1 VGRAQ
6 GGGKGGK
13 LMAAVAQL
21 KALLGMDNSQYKAK
35 AKESTDVTKSM
46 QGTIA
51 NTGKMIAGAFSVGAI
66 VGFTQRLIEWASEL
80 SETAQSLNLT
90 TSELMSFNRAAVQSD
105 VDVKMARRAIVAF
118 KETISDAINGSE
130 QARGKLDKLNLSLA
144 DLAGMDTPAQM
155 NALAAA
161 AMATGTPLTAL
172 AEIVGGR
179 LAPAMTNLM
188 RTMAEGDTFGQLSR
202 ETGEYADRLEKLG
215 DRLGLFGEQ
224 NKTFFAGVLS
234 GLMATYY
241 RTSEFLG
248 GIHGQLMANLKNA
261 KNEFMSGNTIGAF
274 TAVASGYGTGDHGVL
289 KAGVNSANSGAAAED
304 ATIAARR
311 AAEDKA
317 RQDEIAANQAALADQ
332 VAKQEAAA
340 QSAVDK
346 AIEENERLV
355 RSRLEGEDKINAE
368 ALAAVEKLQAEKL
381 AAEKAGER
389 ELAAVLFE
397 RMRIIQAQRVADIDE
412 LRKKE
417 AEAAQEKAAAEAKA
431 AADAKARRLDP
442 LMRERENILGSMA
455 DLKKP
460 GAVNGQD
467 INFDSYA
474 RMGGMIG
481 SQRVGMN
488 VADRES
494 QIAAGM
500 TTLAEELRANTAA
513 IRDAKEGG
521 G

>member
-35 AKESTDVTKSM
+35 AKESTDVTSRM

-90 TSELMSFNRAAVQSD
+90 TAELMSFNRSAVQSD

-155 NALAAA
+155 NALAVA
-161 AMATGTPLTAL
+161 AMATGTPLTAI

-179 LAPAMTNLM
+179 LAPAMTNLI
-188 RTMAEGDTFGQLSR
+188 RTMAEGDTFSQLSR
-202 ETGEYADRLEKLG
+202 ETGEYADRLELLG
-215 DRLGLFGEQ
+215 DRLGLLGEQ
-224 NKTFFAGVLS
+224 NKTFWAGMLS
-234 GLMATYY
+234 GVMNVQARVTD
-241 RTSEFLG
+241 FLG
-248 GIHGQLMANLKNA
+248 GALSQLQDNLKRA
-261 KNEFMSGNTIGAF
+261 GEAFMKGDTLGAGG
-274 TAVASGYGTGDHGVL
+274 AILSSYGTGDGGVL
-289 KAGVNSANSGAAAED
+289 KAGFTSANNGAAAED
-304 ATIAARR
+304 AKIAARR
-311 AAEDKA
+311 DAADQA
-317 RQDEIAANQAALADQ
+317 RADEIAANQAKLAQQ
-332 VAKQEAAA
+332 VATEEAAA
-340 QSAVDK
+340 KSTVDK

-355 RSRLEGEDKINAE
+355 RARLEGEDKINAE

-389 ELAAVLFE
+389 ELAALLFE

-417 AEAAQEKAAAEAKA
+417 ADAAQEKAASEAKA

-442 LMRERENILGSMA
+442 LMRDRENILDRMA
-455 DLKKP
+455 EIKKP

-467 INFDSYA
+467 INFDAYA

-513 IRDAKEGG
+513 IRDANQGG